1 MISKLIIQLFLVVML
16 AHPIAKVT
24 ADTQVYI
31 CKGPKSKRYHYR
43 KHCRGLK
50 RCSTEISKI
59 SLEEAKNKNRT
70 LCGYE
75 D

>member
-1 MISKLIIQLFLVVML
+1 MISKLIIQLFLVVIL
-16 AHPIAKVT
+16 THPINKVV
-24 ADTQVYI
+24 DTQVYI

-43 KHCRGLK
+43 KNCRGLK
-50 RCSTEISKI
+50 RCSTKVSKVSI
-59 SLEEAKNKNRT
+59 EEAKDKNRT